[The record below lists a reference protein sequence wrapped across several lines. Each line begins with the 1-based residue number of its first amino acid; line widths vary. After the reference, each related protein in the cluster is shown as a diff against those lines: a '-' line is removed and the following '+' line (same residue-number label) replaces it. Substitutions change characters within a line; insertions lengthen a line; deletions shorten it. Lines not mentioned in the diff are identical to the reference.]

1 MDSSKEQ
8 KTMSN
13 KGFYTIPFVW
23 NRKLWVMTFAFFV
36 LWIGVSGYMLYEVC
50 TTEQNIEEI
59 ISLIIFNVV
68 MLPTMLLCEGYA
80 PQRLEVGESQIVIL
94 RRYNSVTILRSIIIA
109 IEPLS
114 AKDKRWTANLG
125 GCGGLFGYFG
135 RFSNRRLGEFTM
147 YATAMDNLYLITT
160 ADGKKWVINCS
171 EPDLLQKK

>member
-1 MDSSKEQ
+1 MAREVVHTLPYRWSKIVWII
-8 KTMSN
+8 TFSFFIVAVAIIGLMIA
-13 KGFYTIPFVW
+13 TIVQGG
-23 NRKLWVMTFAFFV
+23 VV
-36 LWIGVSGYMLYEVC
+36 GGIIG
-50 TTEQNIEEI
+50 
-59 ISLIIFNVV
+59 LIIALSIFIAIAVY
-68 MLPTMLLCEGYA
+68 CEGYS
-80 PQRLEVGESQIVIL
+80 PQRLEVSESQITIL

-114 AKDKRWTANLG
+114 AKDMRWTANLG

-160 ADGKKWVINCS
+160 ADSKKWVINCS